1 MCTAVDSIH
10 DIASGQYQS
19 GDKDTCVTEDT
30 LLQLLSRVSQQLKD
44 PASLADNVRKLE
56 IENQVMW

>member
-1 MCTAVDSIH
+1 MCTAVDNIH

-19 GDKDTCVTEDT
+19 QGTCDSEDT

-44 PASLADNVRKLE
+44 PTSLTDNVRKNE
-56 IENQVMW
+56 IENQV